1 MGERASNRSRNLHDA
16 SARAAPAT
24 TTDPPGT
31 AVSNPRAR
39 DASVSTTARNSASA
53 PAAAPAASAK
63 KSVKKTAA
71 KPAQRPASGPSNKVP
86 ASRGRSAVKAKTDAP
101 TVPDALVTEP
111 VTVNGPM
118 ADAARAGT
126 ALPVRPGEDP
136 WTAQEVAEV
145 EADLR
150 AEVERLRAD
159 VASADTAL
167 ADLLR
172 DASDGAGDDQADA
185 GSKNFEREH
194 EMSIANNARDML
206 LQSERALARIAA
218 GTYGV
223 CESCGEPIGKARLQV
238 FPRATLCMGCKQKQE
253 RR

>member
-1 MGERASNRSRNLHDA
+1 M
-16 SARAAPAT
+16 
-24 TTDPPGT
+24 
-31 AVSNPRAR
+31 
-39 DASVSTTARNSASA
+39 STTARNSA
-53 PAAAPAASAK
+53 APAASPASASAVK
-63 KSVKKTAA
+63 KAGKKTAA
-71 KPAQRPASGPSNKVP
+71 KPAQRPAASGPANKVP
-86 ASRGRSAVKAKTDAP
+86 ASRGGRAATAKAKAD
-101 TVPDALVTEP
+101 TVPTPEPALV
-111 VTVNGPM
+111 
-118 ADAARAGT
+118 AANAAGRGAPD

-136 WTAQEVAEV
+136 WTEAEVAEV

-150 AEVERLRAD
+150 AEVDRLRAD

-194 EMSIANNARDML
+194 EMSIAANARDML

-218 GTYGV
+218 GTYGA

-238 FPRATLCMGCKQKQE
+238 FPRATLCVSCKQKQE
-253 RR
+253 RRY

>member
-1 MGERASNRSRNLHDA
+1 
-16 SARAAPAT
+16 
-24 TTDPPGT
+24 
-31 AVSNPRAR
+31 
-39 DASVSTTARNSASA
+39 VSTTARNSA
-53 PAAAPAASAK
+53 PAASAAASTTAAK
-63 KSVKKTAA
+63 KGAKKTAA
-71 KPAQRPASGPSNKVP
+71 KPAQRPASGPANKVP
-86 ASRGRSAVKAKTDAP
+86 ASRGGRAAAKSK
-101 TVPDALVTEP
+101 
-111 VTVNGPM
+111 
-118 ADAARAGT
+118 ADAAVAVDAAAEAPVDT
-126 ALPVRPGEDP
+126 APVDGVEAAAVETAAVDGVAVRTGGPLPVRPGEDP
-136 WTAQEVAEV
+136 WTAEEVAEV

-194 EMSIANNARDML
+194 EMSIAANAREML

-218 GTYGV
+218 ATYGV

-238 FPRATLCMGCKQKQE
+238 FPRATLCMSCKQKQE

>member
-1 MGERASNRSRNLHDA
+1 M
-16 SARAAPAT
+16 
-24 TTDPPGT
+24 
-31 AVSNPRAR
+31 
-39 DASVSTTARNSASA
+39 STTARNSASA
-53 PAAAPAASAK
+53 AATAASAPAAK
-63 KSVKKTAA
+63 KTAKKTAA
-71 KPAQRPASGPSNKVP
+71 KPAQRPAASGPANKVP
-86 ASRGRSAVKAKTDAP
+86 ASRGGRTAAKPKTETLPTEAAAPAAP
-101 TVPDALVTEP
+101 TAGRGAPDT
-111 VTVNGPM
+111 
-118 ADAARAGT
+118 
-126 ALPVRPGEDP
+126 LPVRPGEDP
-136 WTAQEVAEV
+136 WTAEEVAEV
-145 EADLR
+145 QADLH
-150 AEVERLRAD
+150 AEVDRLRAD

-194 EMSIANNARDML
+194 EMSIAANAREML

-238 FPRATLCMGCKQKQE
+238 FPRATLCMSCKQKQE

>member
-1 MGERASNRSRNLHDA
+1 
-16 SARAAPAT
+16 
-24 TTDPPGT
+24 
-31 AVSNPRAR
+31 
-39 DASVSTTARNSASA
+39 VSTTARNSAPAASPAASA
-53 PAAAPAASAK
+53 PAAK
-63 KSVKKTAA
+63 KAVKKTAA
-71 KPAQRPASGPSNKVP
+71 KPAQRPAASGPANKVP
-86 ASRGRSAVKAKTDAP
+86 ASRAGRATAAKSKAEALAPPETAPAARPAGRSA
-101 TVPDALVTEP
+101 
-111 VTVNGPM
+111 
-118 ADAARAGT
+118 ADT
-126 ALPVRPGEDP
+126 LPVRPGEDL
-136 WTAQEVAEV
+136 WTTEEVAEV

-150 AEVERLRAD
+150 AEVERLRGD

-194 EMSIANNARDML
+194 EMSIAANARDML
-206 LQSERALARIAA
+206 VQSERALARIAA

-238 FPRATLCMGCKQKQE
+238 FPRATLCMSCKQKQE